1 MLHRMGLTLGL
12 LLLASV
18 SQAEIID
25 FESLTISNNN
35 NFNFVPGN
43 FAYDEK
49 GFHLSTTM
57 NSGLLFPGTS
67 ASLYA
72 LAGNSTAVQANSL
85 LDTSVL
91 QAIGGG
97 AFSVSSID
105 VSETC
110 LTCGPQI
117 VNFVGNIVGG
127 GTVTQ
132 SFTMDNVSGRQTV
145 AFSGFGNITSL
156 NWFYGNNSRAQ
167 VDNIV
172 TGAAMV
178 PEPTTCLLLGSG
190 LIALLG
196 WNRKRIS

>member
-1 MLHRMGLTLGL
+1 MLHRVGLILGL
-12 LLLASV
+12 LMLAGV
-18 SQAEIID
+18 GQAEVID
-25 FESLTISNNN
+25 FESLTLSNNS

-49 GFHLSTTM
+49 GFHLSTKM
-57 NSGLLFPGTS
+57 NSGLLFAGTS
-67 ASLYA
+67 SSLYA
-72 LAGNSTAVQANSL
+72 LAGNSTAVQSNSL

-117 VNFVGNIVGG
+117 VTFVGNIEGG
-127 GTVTQ
+127 GTITQ
-132 SFTMDNVSGRQTV
+132 SFTMDNISGSQTV
-145 AFSGFGNITSL
+145 SFSGFGDITSL
-156 NWFYGNNSRAQ
+156 TWSYGYNSRAQ

-172 TGAAMV
+172 TGAAPV
-178 PEPTTCLLLGSG
+178 PEPATWLLLGSG
-190 LIALLG
+190 FLPLMG
-196 WNRKRIS
+196 WSRKRIS